1 MSLHTHDQNGLDHQR
16 TVQGPTPEGRSTW
29 RAIRDGAGAVVGVVL
44 GIAPHVLH
52 HIGLLA
58 GAALITGAS
67 GNVLFYLIGLA
78 LSIPMLRR
86 LHRHFQTAWAPAL
99 AIAVFTGLFSLS
111 AFVIGPA
118 ISSTGDS
125 GDDPQPP
132 APTSPTPSPT
142 VDEHGH

>member
-1 MSLHTHDQNGLDHQR
+1 MSLHTHDENGRDHQR
-16 TVQGPTPEGRSTW
+16 PVPGSTREGRSTW
-29 RAIRDGAGAVVGVVL
+29 RAIRDGVGAVVGVVL

-67 GNVLFYLIGLA
+67 GNAVFYVIGLA
-78 LSIPMLRR
+78 LSIPMLLR
-86 LHRHFQTAWAPAL
+86 LYRHFQTAWAPAI
-99 AIAVFTGLFSLS
+99 AVAVFTGLFSLS

-118 ISSTGDS
+118 ISGT
-125 GDDPQPP
+125 GDDPPPP
-132 APTSPTPSPT
+132 APTNPTPSPT